1 MTSFEKQ
8 IINTF
13 FERYVNSS
21 ADPDK
26 RIFIS
31 TDKVFPEFAT
41 ASPDQ
46 KEAFLEA
53 AASLEK
59 RGIFKLRW
67 LKQRKKQAIRDL
79 ECINI
84 DALFRLAGKPFPKA
98 IAKQVRKAAEAMDA
112 EDYAPCCREL
122 LNFIAENVTPAEI
135 EHGIDRKGFK
145 DFAKLIKILYDN
157 GNTSHKSALHASPYT
172 VPDGMTPRSLS
183 VMLYNDAK
191 RINMVV
197 KMFSRLLSRAKRRGI
212 FIPDLSFLVPSFPE
226 TLISGKIAI
235 HFTENKTPL
244 ANATG
249 SIIGLPLETVKK
261 VKNISVMKN
270 GKKTETP
277 SVLTIENKETFYA
290 LANSNMYTCVLYTG
304 GYPSRAVTA
313 LMQILAIS
321 GFNFFHAGDVDPDGI
336 LILQELQKC
345 VEKTIV
351 PVCMDPA
358 TFHKYRKHGRKLGKS
373 IINNLRFISDKIRS
387 VEGIQDLIFLIESTN
402 LGIEQE
408 FIDYGCNN

>member
-8 IINTF
+8 IINSF

-21 ADPDK
+21 SDPDK
-26 RIFIS
+26 RIFIPA
-31 TDKVFPEFAT
+31 DKVFPGFET

-46 KEAFLEA
+46 KESFLEA

-67 LKQRKKQAIRDL
+67 LKKRRKQAIRDI
-79 ECINI
+79 ECINT
-84 DALFRLAGKPFPKA
+84 DALFRLAGRPFPKA
-98 IAKQVRKAAEAMDA
+98 IAKQVKKAAEAMNR

-122 LNFIAENVTPAEI
+122 LNFIAENVSLTEI
-135 EHGIDRKGFK
+135 ERGIDRKTFK
-145 DFAKLIKILYDN
+145 DFAKLIKMLYEN
-157 GNTSHKSALHASPYT
+157 GTVLHKPAFRGSPYS
-172 VPDGMTPRSLS
+172 VPDGMTPRALS

-191 RINMVV
+191 RLNVIV
-197 KMFSRLLSRAKRRGI
+197 KLFSRILGRANRQGI
-212 FIPDLSFLVPSFPE
+212 FIPDLSFLAPSFPE
-226 TLISGKIAI
+226 TLVSGKIAI
-235 HFTENKTPL
+235 HFTETKTPL
-244 ANATG
+244 VNATG

-290 LANSNMYTCVLYTG
+290 LANSNIHTCALYTG

-313 LMQILAIS
+313 LMQIFAIS
-321 GFNFFHAGDVDPDGI
+321 GFDFFHAGDVDPDGI
-336 LILQELQKC
+336 LILQELQKS
-345 VEKTIV
+345 VEKAIV

-358 TFHKYRKHGRKLGKS
+358 TFHKYRKHGRRLGKS
-373 IINNLRFISDKIRS
+373 IINNLRFISDEMRS
-387 VEGIQDLIFLIESTN
+387 VEGIQDLISLIESTN

>member
-8 IINTF
+8 IVDAF

-21 ADPDK
+21 AALDK
-26 RIFIS
+26 PVFIAANRI
-31 TDKVFPEFAT
+31 FPEFETAT
-41 ASPDQ
+41 PDQ

-67 LKQRKKQAIRDL
+67 LKQRRKQAIRDL
-79 ECINI
+79 ECINM
-84 DALFRLAGKPFPKA
+84 DALFRLSGKPFPKA
-98 IAKQVRKAAEAMDA
+98 IAKQIKETAEAIDTN
-112 EDYAPCCREL
+112 DYAPCCREL
-122 LNFIAENVTPAEI
+122 LDFIAKNVTLTVI
-135 EHGIDRKGFK
+135 ELGIDKKGYR

-157 GNTSHKSALHASPYT
+157 SNAPHSPTFPGSPYT
-172 VPDGMTPRSLS
+172 APNSITPRALS

-191 RINMVV
+191 RLDVIV
-197 KMFSRLLSRAKRRGI
+197 KLFSRILNRARVKGI
-212 FIPDLSFLVPSFPE
+212 FIPDFSFLSRPFPE

-235 HFTENKTPL
+235 HFAESKTPL

-249 SIIGLPLETVKK
+249 SIIGLPFETVKK
-261 VKNISVMKN
+261 VKHISVMKN

-290 LANSNMYTCVLYTG
+290 LANTDTHTCVLYTG

-313 LMQILAIS
+313 LMQILLVS
-321 GFNFFHAGDVDPDGI
+321 GFDFFHAGDVDPDGI

-345 VEKTIV
+345 IKKTIV

-358 TFHKYRKHGRKLGKS
+358 TFHKYRKHGRKLKKS
-373 IINNLRFISDKIRS
+373 IIDNLRLISDEIRS
-387 VEGIQDLIFLIESTN
+387 IEGIQDLISLIESTS

-408 FIDYGCNN
+408 FIAYGYNS